1 MSSDTLIPVSIDF
14 INGDILYFFTFDTD
28 TDFSS
33 STIVSD
39 GIILTP
45 FIELINCLKTEIIFL
60 SSKAI
65 VIVSIVISFFFIIT
79 VQRYVLFLKP
89 PKERGENNDYLIIG
103 AGLHKVKT
111 LEKAQAADGGSYG
124 PPCMQLFFK

>member
-14 INGDILYFFTFDTD
+14 INGDILYFFTFDTA

-33 STIVSD
+33 STVVSD

-60 SSKAI
+60 FSKAI
-65 VIVSIVISFFFIIT
+65 VIVSIIISLFYHNARINIFLNPPNEMEFF
-79 VQRYVLFLKP
+79 
-89 PKERGENNDYLIIG
+89 
-103 AGLHKVKT
+103 
-111 LEKAQAADGGSYG
+111 
-124 PPCMQLFFK
+124 

>member
-65 VIVSIVISFFFIIT
+65 VIVSIIISFFSLLRCKDTYYF
-79 VQRYVLFLKP
+79 
-89 PKERGENNDYLIIG
+89 
-103 AGLHKVKT
+103 
-111 LEKAQAADGGSYG
+111 
-124 PPCMQLFFK
+124 

>member
-28 TDFSS
+28 TDFS

-65 VIVSIVISFFFIIT
+65 VIVSIVISF
-79 VQRYVLFLKP
+79 L
-89 PKERGENNDYLIIG
+89 N
-103 AGLHKVKT
+103 
-111 LEKAQAADGGSYG
+111 
-124 PPCMQLFFK
+124 

>member
-33 STIVSD
+33 TIVSD

-45 FIELINCLKTEIIFL
+45 FIELINCLNTEIIFL

-65 VIVSIVISFFFIIT
+65 VIVSIIISF
-79 VQRYVLFLKP
+79 L
-89 PKERGENNDYLIIG
+89 N
-103 AGLHKVKT
+103 
-111 LEKAQAADGGSYG
+111 
-124 PPCMQLFFK
+124 

>member
-33 STIVSD
+33 SIVVPD

-45 FIELINCLKTEIIFL
+45 FIELINCLNTEIIFL

-79 VQRYVLFLKP
+79 VQRYVLILKP
-89 PKERGENNDYLIIG
+89 PKEMGENNDYLING
-103 AGLHKVKT
+103 AVLHKVRAYSGWAYAMALTAERRDLRT
-111 LEKAQAADGGSYG
+111 LE
-124 PPCMQLFFK
+124 

>member
-45 FIELINCLKTEIIFL
+45 FIELINCLNTEIIFL

-65 VIVSIVISFFFIIT
+65 VSCT
-79 VQRYVLFLKP
+79 
-89 PKERGENNDYLIIG
+89 EIG
-103 AGLHKVKT
+103 
-111 LEKAQAADGGSYG
+111 
-124 PPCMQLFFK
+124 

>member
-45 FIELINCLKTEIIFL
+45 FIELINCLNTEIIFL

-65 VIVSIVISFFFIIT
+65 VIVSIIISFFSLLRCKDMYYF
-79 VQRYVLFLKP
+79 
-89 PKERGENNDYLIIG
+89 
-103 AGLHKVKT
+103 
-111 LEKAQAADGGSYG
+111 
-124 PPCMQLFFK
+124 